1 MSENNL
7 KNNDTKKDAAN
18 KVEITFSKSN
28 TTADYFKKLTDQN
41 MNTNEAIQ
49 EVCKAFDEFCSKTT
63 DVDYL
68 IERYTELY
76 NHNRVTKPMAFSLIA
91 VLISVLANQLIDIF
105 KQFLNWGTNG
115 DTLIGIIVNMILSA
129 IIAVAVV
136 ISITIVFKELKTT
149 YRSYDVFVLP
159 YERDRIYNEL
169 TDRGYFLEKE
179 E

>member
-49 EVCKAFDEFCSKTT
+49 EVCKAFDEFCNKTT

-76 NHNRVTKPMAFSLIA
+76 NHNRVTKPMAFGLIA
-91 VLISVLANQLIDIF
+91 VFLSVFANLGVDAF
-105 KQFLNWGTNG
+105 KQFPNMESDSQTILGYCINIIPS
-115 DTLIGIIVNMILSA
+115 LILTVVVVTSIMII
-129 IIAVAVV
+129 
-136 ISITIVFKELKTT
+136 FKELKTT
-149 YRSYDVFVLP
+149 YRPFDVFVLS
-159 YERDRIYNEL
+159 YERNRIYNEL
-169 TDRGYFLEKE
+169 TARGYFPEKE